1 MKNLRFWHRAD
12 QAEWEW
18 DCRVGYSHQA
28 AGRQSQVFGLCVI
41 HCDGRDQTVHDLT
54 ENTASSLDGVERG
67 WRSVIVQV
75 IHVLRLKYGLWWV
88 RHTSEGGEAKE
99 WVIG

>member
-1 MKNLRFWHRAD
+1 MGVGLSGRILSSGRWPTIPGFRTVCDPLRW
-12 QAEWEW
+12 
-18 DCRVGYSHQA
+18 
-28 AGRQSQVFGLCVI
+28 
-41 HCDGRDQTVHDLT
+41 RDQTVHDLT